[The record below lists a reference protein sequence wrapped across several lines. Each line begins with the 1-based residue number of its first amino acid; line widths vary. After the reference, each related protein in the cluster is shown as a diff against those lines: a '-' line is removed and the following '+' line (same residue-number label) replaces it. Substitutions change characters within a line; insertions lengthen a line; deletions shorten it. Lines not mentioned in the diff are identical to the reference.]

1 MALVCAAPDEREGP
15 FSHQLQSCALP
26 QPLPGP
32 CSQGI
37 WKGSFENQ
45 EKPLYIT
52 AEWTWVS
59 SAVLQHLLQRLLLDF
74 RGRKSIQILG
84 VVGCMFP
91 CSFAH
96 HIFLTKCK
104 ISLSFHNLSLFLSF
118 FLPPFLFFSLFN
130 RFVFRSIRL
139 VITRTQS
146 SIFLLLE
153 RLLQC
158 DGQIVR
164 NNYTK
169 WWQKID
175 RINLSLQVIRFI

>member
-32 CSQGI
+32 CSQGM

-84 VVGCMFP
+84 VVGFMFP

-118 FLPPFLFFSLFN
+118 FLPPFLFSLFLTDL
-130 RFVFRSIRL
+130 FSAQLDLWSQEHKVVFFSFWKDSCS
-139 VITRTQS
+139 VM
-146 SIFLLLE
+146 
-153 RLLQC
+153 
-158 DGQIVR
+158 G
-164 NNYTK
+164 K
-169 WWQKID
+169 
-175 RINLSLQVIRFI
+175 LSGIIIPNGGKKSTE